1 MNATVAPYNLNEEE
15 EKKLILR
22 EYRALL
28 RALKTRI
35 KRGDKTLLRRAFEM
49 AVDAHMDMRRKSGEP
64 YILHPIAVARIVV
77 EEIGLGI
84 RSTIC
89 ALLHDVVEDTEISL
103 EDIESEFGSQL
114 AKIID
119 GLTKISNVV
128 DLKANTTVQAEN
140 FRKILLTLAE
150 DPRVILIKL
159 ADRLHNMRT
168 LGSMSRD
175 KQLKIASETTYLY
188 APLAHRLGLYEIKTE
203 LEDLAL
209 KYTQPDVYVE
219 IARGL
224 KETKRDRTRYVNEF
238 IKPIKE
244 ELTLANLDF
253 EIYGRPKSIHSIW
266 NKMRT
271 KHVAFEEVYDLFAI
285 RIIIN
290 SNSEKEKDDCWKVY
304 SLVTNYYTPSPD
316 RLRDWIS
323 VPKSNG
329 YEALH
334 TTVMGNAGKWVEV
347 QIRSKRMNDI
357 AEKV

>member
-119 GLTKISNVV
+119 GLTKISNWSATLYLFDNVYHV
-128 DLKANTTVQAEN
+128 PDLSPTLAAYLSTLVEIVCPVLLVFGIMSRLAAIPMLVTTAVIQFTFLKSIDHTYWA
-140 FRKILLTLAE
+140 ILLGM
-150 DPRVILIKL
+150 ILVNGPGPLSVDCFLKKKLSSIK
-159 ADRLHNMRT
+159 RR
-168 LGSMSRD
+168 
-175 KQLKIASETTYLY
+175 
-188 APLAHRLGLYEIKTE
+188 
-203 LEDLAL
+203 
-209 KYTQPDVYVE
+209 
-219 IARGL
+219 
-224 KETKRDRTRYVNEF
+224 
-238 IKPIKE
+238 
-244 ELTLANLDF
+244 
-253 EIYGRPKSIHSIW
+253 
-266 NKMRT
+266 
-271 KHVAFEEVYDLFAI
+271 
-285 RIIIN
+285 
-290 SNSEKEKDDCWKVY
+290 
-304 SLVTNYYTPSPD
+304 
-316 RLRDWIS
+316 
-323 VPKSNG
+323 
-329 YEALH
+329 
-334 TTVMGNAGKWVEV
+334 
-347 QIRSKRMNDI
+347 
-357 AEKV
+357 